1 MEELIQT
8 YIPSTV
14 KTCIDVGI
22 PFGVYDHTWT
32 RAFPSY
38 ATIELFR
45 KEYETT
51 CFRIKGGTGLGA
63 TFIGRGQTTCNM
75 IEEVVTR
82 VALPALFVLNGDR
95 TLEST
100 VSDELCK
107 MYGDIVEGFAPSTLQ
122 GELNCVPSGSYV
134 LILNPTSSTYTSDN
148 MQTVYS
154 SDTVV
159 ILHFPLPTPPEPV
172 QPEPS
177 LPEPALP
184 EPTQPEPALPEPVQ
198 PEPALPEPVQPEP
211 ALPEPTQLEPLLPE
225 YVEPEYVEP
234 EYVPFEYVQPEPENL

>member
-32 RAFPSY
+32 RAFPNY

-45 KEYETT
+45 KEYGTT

-75 IEEVVTR
+75 IGEVVTR

-100 VSDELCK
+100 VSDEICK
-107 MYGDIVEGFAPSTLQ
+107 MYGDIVDGFAPSTLQ
-122 GELNCVPSGSYV
+122 DELNCVPSGSYI
-134 LILNPTSSTYTSDN
+134 LILNHMSSSYTLPN
-148 MQTVYS
+148 NAQPIYS
-154 SDTVV
+154 SETAV
-159 ILHFPLPTPPEPV
+159 ILYLPPPEPV
-172 QPEPS
+172 PVEVP
-177 LPEPALP
+177 P
-184 EPTQPEPALPEPVQ
+184 PEPVVEA
-198 PEPALPEPVQPEP
+198 PPPEPVVEAPPPEP
-211 ALPEPTQLEPLLPE
+211 VVEVAPPREIGFEVPPPDIGFEVPPPESL
-225 YVEPEYVEP
+225 
-234 EYVPFEYVQPEPENL
+234 